1 MRKLLLFTVS
11 AAALCT
17 FSASAGPL
25 SLEQRQSLTE
35 AIEAYQPRMNQIA
48 EQIWAKPELGYLEK
62 ETSALLQEELKAHG
76 FEIETGV
83 AGIPT
88 AFIAS
93 RGDAE
98 GPVIAIMAEMDA
110 LPGFSQAAVPHKE
123 PVNGLDVGHAC
134 GHHLFGA
141 GSVAAAIAV
150 ADWLDE
156 NGIKGQ
162 IRLYGTPAEEGGSGK
177 VYMVRAG
184 LFDEVDLTLH
194 WHPAD
199 RNSASQGKS
208 LANISA
214 KFRFEGKSAHAA
226 MAPDR
231 GRSALDGI
239 EAMNHMVN
247 LLREHVPQETRIHY
261 VITDGGKA
269 PNVVPDFAESY
280 LYVRHP
286 DPAVVADVFARI
298 EKAAE
303 GASLGTATSYSVERT
318 GGVYSLL
325 PNDTL
330 GKIMDANL
338 RQAEPI
344 EWTEEEKKFGTE
356 LQTSFE
362 RTVPALSSV
371 SEVGAYE
378 FANQGY
384 YSTDVGDVSWATPT
398 VGLGTA
404 TWVPGTPPHSWQAVA
419 AGGMSVGL
427 KGTRLAAVT
436 LAATAAELFQSP
448 ETIEAARAEFE
459 AARGAD
465 FSYRALI
472 GEREPPLD
480 YRLASE

>member
-1 MRKLLLFTVS
+1 MRKALILAAT
-11 AAALCT
+11 AALFPLT
-17 FSASAGPL
+17 SIAGPL
-25 SLEQRQSLTE
+25 SPEQRADLTE
-35 AIEAYQPRMNQIA
+35 AIEAYAPRMNA
-48 EQIWAKPELGYLEK
+48 VSDELWRKPELGYQET
-62 ETSALLQEELKAHG
+62 ETSALLLEELKAHG
-76 FEIETGV
+76 FEVETGV

-88 AFIAS
+88 AFVAR
-93 RGDAE
+93 RGSDE

-110 LPGFSQAAVPHKE
+110 LPGFSQDATPEKQPME
-123 PVNGLDVGHAC
+123 GLEAGHAC

-150 ADWLDE
+150 ADWLE
-156 NGIKGQ
+156 ANGVKGQ

-177 VYMVRAG
+177 VYLVRAG
-184 LFDEVDLTLH
+184 LFDDVDVTLH
-194 WHPAD
+194 WHPSSN
-199 RNSASQGKS
+199 NSASQGKS
-208 LANISA
+208 LANVSA
-214 KFRFEGKSAHAA
+214 KFRFNGRSAHAA
-226 MAPDR
+226 MAPDK

-261 VITDGGKA
+261 VITDGGDA

-303 GASLGTATSYSVERT
+303 GAALGTGTSYSVERT

-330 GKIMDANL
+330 GRVMDANL

-344 EWTEEEKKFGTE
+344 EWTAEETTFGEK
-356 LQTSFE
+356 LQTSLSGK
-362 RTVPALSSV
+362 TPPLSSV
-371 SEVGAYE
+371 SEIEAYGFGA
-378 FANQGY
+378 QGY

-404 TWVPGTPPHSWQAVA
+404 TWVPGTWAHSWQAVA
-419 AGGMSVGL
+419 AGGMSIGH
-427 KGTRLAAVT
+427 KGTKLAALT
-436 LAATAAELFQSP
+436 LATTAAELFQSP
-448 ETIEAARAEFE
+448 ETIEAAKAEFDE
-459 AARGAD
+459 ARGEG
-465 FSYRALI
+465 FVYEALV
-472 GEREPPLD
+472 GDREPPLD
-480 YRLASE
+480 YRLPTQ